1 LHATVGF
8 ARFVSGQFQKQS
20 HLPTTRKERP
30 LTTDFLLPLEDI
42 TLIQICNLPTLGAT
56 LPKAQRR
63 NHHHKNEN

>member
-30 LTTDFLLPLEDI
+30 LTTDFLLPQEGI
-42 TLIQICNLPTLGAT
+42 TLIQISNLPTLGAT
-56 LPKAQRR
+56 LPKAQSRS
-63 NHHHKNEN
+63 HHHKNEN